1 MDLEVEAL
9 PTSSDANEDLANNV
23 YTVDL
28 HVDNG
33 DDAAV
38 QNGDVEPEEHNAA
51 LLKDHAAATD
61 SNAEEFPAM
70 DVEFHVEAPEQK
82 LQGENHREGE
92 RLSTAQL
99 QLEGSSPM
107 FDVTGIEM
115 IRWDKLLDF
124 C

>member
-33 DDAAV
+33 AAV
-38 QNGDVEPEEHNAA
+38 QNGDVEPEEHNAV

-70 DVEFHVEAPEQK
+70 DVEYHVEAPEQK

-99 QLEGSSPM
+99 QLEGSSGEHVQEHAPM

-115 IRWDKLLDF
+115 II
-124 C
+124 